1 MFRGDFSPNKCH
13 ERRELGG
20 AKRLNPSSHTRNSPW
35 TLRSLTHN
43 HISPVHSLFRGEVLA
58 GRGCF
63 ALSISLQQ
71 PCSRGRIGLASNWS
85 SSPWTLFCFT
95 FLKGPLDFP
104 PILLCHVIHDG
115 FCWVVLSW
123 ATSHHSRWVGM
134 CHSHWVALRWIIP
147 VGLGHSCWVE
157 AGWAASLRSGCN
169 TLCCLGCIGLSW
181 AGR

>member
-1 MFRGDFSPNKCH
+1 MFSGDFSPNKCH

-20 AKRLNPSSHTRNSPW
+20 AERLNPLSHTRKSPW

-43 HISPVHSLFRGEVLA
+43 HISLVHNLFRGEVLA
-58 GRGCF
+58 GGGCF

-85 SSPWTLFCFT
+85 SSPRTLFSFT

-104 PILLCHVIHDG
+104 PILLCHVIRDG
-115 FCWVVLSW
+115 FCWVVPSW

-147 VGLGHSCWVE
+147 VGLGWVIRVGLRR
-157 AGWAASLRSGCN
+157 AGLH
-169 TLCCLGCIGLSW
+169 L
-181 AGR
+181 